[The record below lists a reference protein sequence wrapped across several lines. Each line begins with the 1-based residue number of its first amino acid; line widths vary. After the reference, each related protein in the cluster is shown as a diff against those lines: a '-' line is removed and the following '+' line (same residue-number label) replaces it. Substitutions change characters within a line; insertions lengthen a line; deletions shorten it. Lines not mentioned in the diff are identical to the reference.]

1 MEKHWNGFTFA
12 QSNEEKKPKWNM
24 FLLLNTLV
32 LLDCTRWILLIISM
46 DICSNAW
53 NKKHQWLKEP
63 ANLFKRVKDL
73 I

>member
-12 QSNEEKKPKWNM
+12 QSNEEKKTKRNI

-46 DICSNAW
+46 DICSDC
-53 NKKHQWLKEP
+53 LKQ
-63 ANLFKRVKDL
+63 KTSVTRICKL
-73 I
+73 IQKS